1 MSVLG
6 CPLVVSSSFAGH
18 WLFGDGGC
26 IYSGFVITFC
36 GLSTILIL
44 AIPFITVWLLVELIM
59 ITLLGAPIALKLHNI
74 LTLCT
79 TYISKTF

>member
-44 AIPFITVWLLVELIM
+44 ATLAQTEHTVDVNKM
-59 ITLLGAPIALKLHNI
+59 PPIALCKI
-74 LTLCT
+74 FGI
-79 TYISKTF
+79 ISVSVMLLVK